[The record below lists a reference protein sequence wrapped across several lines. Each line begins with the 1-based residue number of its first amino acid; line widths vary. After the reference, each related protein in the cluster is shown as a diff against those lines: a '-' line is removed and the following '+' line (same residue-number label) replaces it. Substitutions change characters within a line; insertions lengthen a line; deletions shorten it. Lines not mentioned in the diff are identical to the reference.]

1 MVNMGL
7 YPTLDSRVI
16 ILMIPMFLPSH
27 EGQWL
32 DPQKNTKGHESLR
45 PKNKNFF
52 KKFSH
57 QRIAYEAPH
66 TLAPISSQA
75 HLQTSLLPAAYP
87 GL

>member
-16 ILMIPMFLPSH
+16 ILMTPMILPSH
-27 EGQWL
+27 ESHWL

-45 PKNKNFF
+45 PKNKI
-52 KKFSH
+52 KKEFSH